1 VPRAF
6 NQDSDTA
13 FLQAVS
19 DVTRNVRFWH
29 KADMGITAAN
39 ACYRGKADIDQ
50 PLLIVISIL

>member
-13 FLQAVS
+13 FLLAVS

-29 KADMGITAAN
+29 KADM
-39 ACYRGKADIDQ
+39 
-50 PLLIVISIL
+50 VIALSDVRFWG